1 MRTRVCDLFGI
12 EHPLVLGGM
21 AGVAASRLVAAV
33 SNAGAL
39 GTLGCANQPAA
50 WIGSAAREVREKT
63 ERPFALNLLL
73 FVADEAAIDAV
84 LAAKPAVFSTSWP
97 RAGHDLKA
105 LFARAHDAGCRV
117 MHMVS
122 TAGEARRAAEAGA
135 DVIVAQG
142 SEGGGHVGV
151 IGTVALVPMV
161 VRAVEPVPVIAAGGL
176 ATGSGLA
183 AALALGA
190 EGVLMGTRFL
200 ATEESPLPAAFQ
212 RAILASDGHNT
223 LLTEI
228 PDVARGRVWPGAFS
242 RVARNRFIERWAGRE
257 AELRAN
263 QAEAAAGL
271 QRAVTEGDAEE
282 GALFMGQD
290 AGLIDSIE
298 PAGEIVRRIVSEAQE
313 ILHRLAPQQPH
324 ACHPERLSEG
334 SAL

>member
-1 MRTRVCDLFGI
+1 MRTRACDVLGI

-39 GTLGCANQPAA
+39 GTLGCANQPPA
-50 WIGSAAREVREKT
+50 WIGSAVREVREKT

-73 FVADEAAIDAV
+73 FLADEAAIAAV

-97 RAGHDLKA
+97 RAGDDLKT
-105 LFARAHDAGCRV
+105 LFARAHDAGCKV

-122 TAGEARRAAEAGA
+122 TAAEARRAAEAGA
-135 DVIVAQG
+135 DVVVAQG

-151 IGTVALVPMV
+151 IGTIALVPLV
-161 VRAVEPVPVIAAGGL
+161 VRALTDVAPIPVLAAGGL

-190 EGVLMGTRFL
+190 DGALMGTRFL
-200 ATEESPLPAAFQ
+200 ATEESPLPEGFQ

-257 AELRAN
+257 GELRAR

-271 QRAVTEGDAEE
+271 LRAVAEGDAEE

-298 PAGEIVRRIVSEAQE
+298 PAGEIVRRIVAEAEE
-313 ILHRLAPQQPH
+313 ILRRLGN
-324 ACHPERLSEG
+324 S
-334 SAL
+334 SSS

>member
-1 MRTRVCDLFGI
+1 MRTRACDVLGI
-12 EHPLVLGGM
+12 EQPLVLGGM

-39 GTLGCANQPAA
+39 GTLGCANQPPAS
-50 WIGSAAREVREKT
+50 IESAVREIREKT
-63 ERPFALNLLL
+63 DRPFGLNLLL
-73 FVADEAAIDAV
+73 FLADEAAISAV

-97 RAGHDLKA
+97 RADYDLKA
-105 LFARAHDAGCRV
+105 LFARAHAAGSKV

-122 TAGEARRAAEAGA
+122 TAAEARRAAQAGA
-135 DVIVAQG
+135 DVVVAQG
-142 SEGGGHVGV
+142 SEGGGHVGL
-151 IGTVALVPMV
+151 IGTIALVPMV
-161 VRAVEPVPVIAAGGL
+161 VRAVRAVRDVAPIPVLAAGGL

-190 EGVLMGTRFL
+190 DGALMGTRFL
-200 ATEESPLPAAFQ
+200 ATEESPLPEGFQ

-242 RVARNRFIERWAGRE
+242 RVARNRFIERWAARE
-257 AELRAN
+257 GELRAS

-271 QRAVTEGDAEE
+271 QRAAAEGDAEE
-282 GALFMGQD
+282 GLLFMGQD

-298 PAGEIVRRIVSEAQE
+298 PAGEIVRRIVFEAEE
-313 ILHRLAPQQPH
+313 IVRRLA
-324 ACHPERLSEG
+324 G
-334 SAL
+334 SVRV

>member
-1 MRTRVCDLFGI
+1 MRTRACDVLGI

-21 AGVAASRLVAAV
+21 AGVAASGLVAAV

-39 GTLGCANQPAA
+39 GTLGCANQPPA
-50 WIGSAAREVREKT
+50 WIGSAVREVREKT
-63 ERPFALNLLL
+63 KRPFALNLLL
-73 FVADEAAIDAV
+73 FLADEAAIAAV
-84 LAAKPAVFSTSWP
+84 LAAKPAVFSASWP
-97 RAGHDLKA
+97 RADYDLKT
-105 LFARAHDAGCRV
+105 LFARARDAGCKV

-122 TAGEARRAAEAGA
+122 TAAEARRAAEAGA
-135 DVIVAQG
+135 DVVVAQG

-151 IGTVALVPMV
+151 IGTIALVPLV
-161 VRAVEPVPVIAAGGL
+161 VRALTDVAPIPVLAAGGL

-190 EGVLMGTRFL
+190 DGALMGTRFL
-200 ATEESPLPAAFQ
+200 ATEESPLPEGFQ

-257 AELRAN
+257 GELRAR

-271 QRAVTEGDAEE
+271 QRAVAEGDAEE

-298 PAGEIVRRIVSEAQE
+298 PAGEIVRRIVADAEE
-313 ILHRLAPQQPH
+313 ILRRLG
-324 ACHPERLSEG
+324 G
-334 SAL
+334 SVRV